1 MATMTEKRENALID
15 KVLKFTS
22 AIGEVE
28 DAQEAESLDRMRQEI
43 HAECE
48 GIQAEW
54 AKDSE
59 SATTEATAETLEG
72 IYKITDKHDVEKH
85 NEAAAQSYRAFE
97 DVVLN
102 SLRAGEAVSWTDLP
116 GVISPHAAPP
126 GSGAVPEFHWED
138 APNPIAGAIH
148 SEKKGPN
155 RRHMFVQ
162 PRLRVPR
169 EQLSMF
175 PSHRIGFA
183 SAPDKNGERNETS
196 YRALAMDLR
205 KFVNTTQTAAP
216 GSPGAGV
223 VPGGI
228 TFSPD
233 PEMLG
238 AFVGPMM
245 NPMLWN
251 LRVTPGDISRYR
263 WLQFTRESES
273 SPAAEAAG
281 RQTGANREPTTAEV
295 EVGAKKIKWD
305 GGVTVEVLYDNYLND
320 LLSAY
325 EEQALHE
332 HKTEISEQLT
342 TGDGTGVNPTG
353 IMTHIDAIPSVD
365 SVSVANA
372 VVDSLAINQ
381 VTILQLKA
389 LLKPGLRK
397 APLVVMAQDAVLWRM
412 LIAQLNNTAP
422 GFSLPLDTSMA
433 DDDNGLHGKLWNVY
447 LQANERITAATN
459 SAGNTIGCIVSG
471 KSFLVRTTGTTS
483 SLNPYDQE
491 ASDIISTYLRTW
503 SDSIFTKPQVAGNR
517 TAGRLVTT

>member
-1 MATMTEKRENALID
+1 MATMTEKRENALIE

-22 AIGEVE
+22 DIGKVE

-48 GIQAEW
+48 GIQADW

-72 IYKITDKHDVEKH
+72 IYKITDKDDIEK
-85 NEAAAQSYRAFE
+85 NNAAAAQSYSDFE
-97 DVVLN
+97 QTVVATLA
-102 SLRAGEAVSWTDLP
+102 AGEAISWTELP
-116 GVISPHAAPP
+116 GVISPNAAPP
-126 GSGAVPEFHWED
+126 GSGAVPEFHWEE
-138 APNPIAGAIH
+138 APNKIAGAVY
-148 SEKKGPN
+148 SEKGKVK
-155 RRHMFVQ
+155 RHLFIQ
-162 PRLRVPR
+162 PRLRIPAG
-169 EQLSMF
+169 QLSMF
-175 PSHRIGFA
+175 PSHKIGFA
-183 SAPDKNGERNETS
+183 AAPDKAGERIEKT
-196 YRALAMDLR
+196 YRALAMDLK
-205 KFVNTTQTAAP
+205 KFVSTTTTAGP

-238 AFVGPMM
+238 AYTGPML

-251 LRVTPGDISRYR
+251 VRVTPGDISRYR
-263 WLQFTRESES
+263 VLQFTRESAS
-273 SPAAEAAG
+273 KPAAELAPRDTAAD
-281 RQTGANREPTTAEV
+281 TDPTTAEV
-295 EVGAKKIKWD
+295 TVGAKKIKWD
-305 GGVTVEVLYDNYLND
+305 GGVSIEVLYDNYLND

-342 TGDGTGVNPTG
+342 TGTGVGVNPTG
-353 IMTHIDAIPSVD
+353 IMTHINAISGVPTLNVANNPVDAI
-365 SVSVANA
+365 A
-372 VVDSLAINQ
+372 LNQ

-397 APLVVMAQDAVLWRM
+397 QPLVIMMQDALLWRM
-412 LIAQLNNTAP
+412 LISQLNSSAP

-433 DDDNGLHGKLWNVY
+433 DDDNGLHGKMWSTY
-447 LQANERITAATN
+447 LQANEGITADPDT
-459 SAGNTIGCIVSG
+459 AGNTIGCIVSG
-471 KSFLVRTTGTTS
+471 KSFLVRTTGTSTS
-483 SLNPYDQE
+483 MNPYDQE

-503 SDSIFTKPQVAGNR
+503 SDTIFTKPQVTGNF